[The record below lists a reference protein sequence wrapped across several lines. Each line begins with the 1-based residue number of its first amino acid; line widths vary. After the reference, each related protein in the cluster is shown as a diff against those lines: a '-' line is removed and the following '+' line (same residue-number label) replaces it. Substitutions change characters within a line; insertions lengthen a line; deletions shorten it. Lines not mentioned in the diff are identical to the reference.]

1 MSRLSRVLCA
11 VALVALTG
19 GPLGMAPAFAQSA
32 PPPPTAPT
40 TTTQQVSGTVS
51 DTAGAP
57 IAGATITLRGAQ
69 TYTATSDAQGR
80 YALQVAPG
88 VYTATV
94 SRSGYQ
100 SGAEQD
106 VAVTSS
112 APVDL
117 NVQLVA
123 PTLSTLRV
131 IGSTRTSF
139 SRSTFNAS
147 PASVN
152 VVNTQAFIDQ
162 GQPQVK
168 SVLNQTPGLVISL
181 PATSGNGAAAGAIT
195 FPNIRGGLSFET
207 ASLIDGH
214 AVSVG
219 AFGDY
224 VSTFLNSFLLQSVEV
239 VKGPGAAAPEVNYAI
254 GGTVNFRTLDPTRA
268 PSGYETFGIDGF
280 GGTFSNFGYSNTVAK
295 GKLGFVLDYAV
306 NGTPGPLNN
315 FASYTAV
322 NNGWLINGQPLA
334 SAVTKNGAIPGTSQ
348 TYFNQ
353 STSLVYA
360 GLPTS
365 SWFTGKSELAKLR
378 YSFSPATTFTASY
391 LGSQTNT
398 EQNGNH
404 MYLERT
410 AFAPGASY
418 SSVLGPPPGVVMGQ
432 DNVFA
437 PAHEYEINNEPI
449 FQGEVRTTLGT
460 NNILARAY
468 SASISR
474 LQYNGLSNTTQPAF
488 IPTQLYGTASV
499 CPVALVKGACP
510 VAPVTHTYS
519 GQNAVLT
526 VPAPGA
532 YFNDSEEDRLHGYSL
547 ELDHPFGESGNLFS
561 VALDTT
567 KSVTGK
573 YSVATYVPGGSVT
586 ATVPPTSG
594 QTFTTLLARYIA
606 NAGPRTQ
613 ITFSNYFNNY
623 DTHYSQTNGAT
634 FTDQHNS
641 HYDARLG
648 ATYRAN
654 PDTSLRFSLGSA
666 IAPPYIGL
674 YSRVTTAPL
683 IDRSNNFAT
692 NTEANPGIKPET
704 SFGYDLG
711 GDVRMGPDKL
721 TLLSG
726 DVYITNLVNQLISTS
741 QYANGTATVATFLPS
756 DAAGK
761 PTGPKVTV
769 PLFSTGS
776 TNLARARYEGIELSL
791 RRDPAFGLGFTLQGS
806 LQKATP
812 VDVPLSF
819 YTNPGSNALV
829 RNLGVISGVNFYG
842 GSQGVSNQSIPY
854 SQGYGELR
862 VRARNGSVF
871 SFGETYYGPNNSFFQ
886 PAFFIA
892 NANARFALSH
902 GYALNLN
909 LDNVFGVLGND
920 YVTEYGGQF
929 QPYVNGA
936 VSSSGAPLAGAVLNA
951 NTYGPR
957 NLRISLS
964 KRIGG

>member
-11 VALVALTG
+11 VALVALAG
-19 GPLGMAPAFAQSA
+19 GPLSMAPAFAQSA
-32 PPPPTAPT
+32 TPPPTAPT
-40 TTTQQVSGTVS
+40 TTTQVSGTVS

-57 IAGATITLRGAQ
+57 IAGAAVTLRGAQ
-69 TYTATSDAQGR
+69 VYTATSDAQGR

-94 SRSGYQ
+94 TRSGFQ
-100 SGAEQD
+100 SGSEQD
-106 VAVTSS
+106 VAVTAS
-112 APVDL
+112 APVSL

-152 VVNTQAFIDQ
+152 VINTQTFVDQ

-168 SVLNQTPGLVISL
+168 NVLNQTPGLVISL
-181 PATSGNGAAAGAIT
+181 PATSGNGAAPGAIT

-214 AVSVG
+214 AISVG

-224 VSTFLNSFLLQSVEV
+224 VSTFLSSFLLQSVEV

-254 GGTVNFRTLDPTRA
+254 GGTVNYRTLDPTRT
-268 PSGYETFGIDGF
+268 PSGYETFGVDSF

-295 GKLGFVLDYAV
+295 GKLGFVVDYAV
-306 NGTPGPLNN
+306 TGTPGPLDN
-315 FASYTAV
+315 FTSYTAV
-322 NNGWLINGQPLA
+322 NNSWLINGQPLA
-334 SAVTKNGAIPGTSQ
+334 TAVTKNGTIPGTSQ

-365 SWFTGKSELAKLR
+365 SWYTGKSELVKLR

-404 MYLERT
+404 IYLEQT
-410 AFAPGASY
+410 AFNPAAAY
-418 SSVLGPPPGVVMGQ
+418 NAVTGPAAGFVQGE

-474 LQYNGLSNTTQPAF
+474 LQYNGLQYASQPGF

-499 CPVALVKGACP
+499 CPVALVKAACP
-510 VAPVTHTYS
+510 VAPVAQTYT
-519 GQNAVLT
+519 GQQAVLT
-526 VPAPGA
+526 VPAA

-547 ELDHPFGESGNLFS
+547 EVDHPFGDTGNLFS

-573 YSVATYVPGGSVT
+573 YNVATYVPGGSLA

-594 QTFTTLLARYIA
+594 QSFTTLLARYIA
-606 NAGPRTQ
+606 NVGPRAQ
-613 ITFSNYFNNY
+613 LTFSNYFNNY

-634 FTDQHNS
+634 FTDQHKS

-648 ATYRAN
+648 GTYRVN

-692 NTEANPGIKPET
+692 NTEANPNIRPET
-704 SFGYDLG
+704 SFGYNFG
-711 GDVRMGPDKL
+711 GDVRLGPDKL
-721 TLLSG
+721 TVFSG
-726 DVYITNLVNQLISTS
+726 DVYYTNLFDQLISTS
-741 QYANGTATVATFLPS
+741 QYANGTVTVPTYQAGDAT
-756 DAAGK
+756 GK
-761 PTGPKVTV
+761 PTGPAAAV
-769 PLFSTGS
+769 PLTSSGS

-791 RRDPAFGLGFTLQGS
+791 RRDPAVGFGYTVQGS
-806 LQKATP
+806 LQKAMP
-812 VDVPLSF
+812 IDVPLSF
-819 YTNPGSNALV
+819 YANPGSNVPV

-854 SQGYGELR
+854 SQGYGEIR
-862 VRARNGSVF
+862 FRSRNGGLL
-871 SFGETYYGPNNSFFQ
+871 SFGETYYGSNNSLFQ

-892 NANARFALSH
+892 NANARLSLGH

-909 LDNVFGVLGND
+909 VDNLFNTFGND
-920 YVTEYGGQF
+920 YITEYGGQF
-929 QPYVNGA
+929 QPYITGA
-936 VSSSGAPLAGAVLNA
+936 ATTAGAPLAGALLNA

-957 NLRISLS
+957 NVRLSLS

>member
-1 MSRLSRVLCA
+1 L
-11 VALVALTG
+11 
-19 GPLGMAPAFAQSA
+19 APAFAQSA
-32 PPPPTAPT
+32 TPPPMAPT
-40 TTTQQVSGTVS
+40 TTTQQVSGTVA
-51 DTAGAP
+51 DAAGTP

-80 YALQVAPG
+80 YALQVTPG

-94 SRSGYQ
+94 SRSGFQ

-112 APVDL
+112 TPVDL
-117 NVQLVA
+117 NIQLVA

-152 VVNTQAFIDQ
+152 VVNTQTFIDQ

-254 GGTVNFRTLDPTRA
+254 GGTVNFRTLDPTRT
-268 PSGYETFGIDGF
+268 PSGYETVGIDSF
-280 GGTFSNFGYSNTVAK
+280 GGTFSNFGYSNTIAR

-315 FASYTAV
+315 FTSYTAV
-322 NNGWLINGQPLA
+322 NNSWLVNGQPLA
-334 SAVTKNGAIPGTSQ
+334 SAVTKSGSIPGTSQ

-360 GLPTS
+360 GLPTT

-410 AFAPGASY
+410 AFAPGAGY
-418 SSVLGPPPGVVMGQ
+418 SSVLGPPAGVVMGQ

-449 FQGEVRTTLGT
+449 FQGEVRTSLGT

-474 LQYNGLSNTTQPAF
+474 LQYNGLSNSSQAAF

-510 VAPVTHTYS
+510 VAPVAQTYS
-519 GQNAVLT
+519 GQSAVLT

-547 ELDHPFGESGNLFS
+547 EVDHPFGDSGNLFS

-573 YSVATYVPGGSVT
+573 YSVATFVPGGSVT

-634 FTDQHNS
+634 FTDQHSS

-654 PDTSLRFSLGSA
+654 PDTSLRFSMGSA

-692 NTEANPGIKPET
+692 NTEANPSIKPET
-704 SFGYDLG
+704 SFGYDFG
-711 GDVRMGPDKL
+711 GDVRLGPDKL
-721 TLLSG
+721 TLFSG
-726 DVYITNLVNQLISTS
+726 DVYYTNLVNQLIGTS
-741 QYANGTATVATFLPS
+741 QYANGTATVATFLPT

-761 PTGPKVTV
+761 PTGPPVTV
-769 PLFSTGS
+769 PLISTGS

-819 YTNPGSNALV
+819 YTNPGSNVPV
-829 RNLGVISGVNFYG
+829 RNLGVIPGVNFYG

-862 VRARNGSVF
+862 VRTRNGSVY
-871 SFGETYYGPNNSFFQ
+871 SFGETYYGPNNSLFQ

-909 LDNVFGVLGND
+909 VDNVFNMLSND

-929 QPYVNGA
+929 QPYISGA
-936 VSSSGAPLAGAVLNA
+936 ATSSGAPLAGALLNA

>member
-1 MSRLSRVLCA
+1 VSRLSRVLSA
-11 VALVALTG
+11 VALVALAG
-19 GPLGMAPAFAQSA
+19 GPLSMAPAFAQSA
-32 PPPPTAPT
+32 PASPTAPT
-40 TTTQQVSGTVS
+40 TTTQVSGTVT
-51 DTAGAP
+51 DPTGAP

-80 YALQVAPG
+80 YAIPAAPG

-94 SRSGYQ
+94 TRTGFQ
-100 SGAEQD
+100 SGTEQD
-106 VAVTSS
+106 VAVT
-112 APVDL
+112 AGTPVNL
-117 NVQLVA
+117 NVQLVT

-139 SRSTFNAS
+139 SRSTFNTS
-147 PASVN
+147 PASVS
-152 VVNTQAFIDQ
+152 VINTQTFVDQ

-168 SVLNQTPGLVISL
+168 NVLNQTPGLVVSL
-181 PATSGNGAAAGAIT
+181 PATSGNGAAPGAIT

-214 AVSVG
+214 PVSVG

-239 VKGPGAAAPEVNYAI
+239 IKGPGAAAPEVNYAI
-254 GGTVNFRTLDPTRA
+254 GGTVNFRTLDPSRT
-268 PSGYETFGIDGF
+268 PTGYETVGVDSF

-295 GKLGFVLDYAV
+295 GKLGFVVDYAV
-306 NGTPGPLNN
+306 TGTNGPLDN
-315 FASYTAV
+315 FTSYTAV

-334 SAVTKNGAIPGTSQ
+334 TAVTKNGPIPGTSQ

-365 SWFTGKSELAKLR
+365 SWYTGKSELAKLR
-378 YSFSPATTFTASY
+378 YNFSNATTFTASY

-404 MYLERT
+404 MYLEQT
-410 AFAPGASY
+410 AFNPAASY
-418 SSVLGPPPGVVMGQ
+418 NSVTGPAAGFVQGQ
-432 DNVFA
+432 DNVFP

-449 FQGEVRTTLGT
+449 FQGELRTTLGT

-474 LQYNGLSNTTQPAF
+474 LQYNGLSNTTQPGF
-488 IPTQLYGTASV
+488 VPTQLYGTASV
-499 CPVALVKGACP
+499 CPVALVKAACP
-510 VAPVTHTYS
+510 VAPVTRTYT
-519 GQNAVLT
+519 GQQAVLT

-547 ELDHPFGESGNLFS
+547 EVDHPFGDTGNLFS
-561 VALDTT
+561 LAFDTVD
-567 KSVTGK
+567 SVTGK
-573 YSVATYVPGGSVT
+573 YSTATYVPGGSVT

-594 QTFTTLLARYIA
+594 QTFTTLLARYIG
-606 NAGPRTQ
+606 NVGPRAQ
-613 ITFSNYFNNY
+613 ITLSNYFNNY

-648 ATYRAN
+648 ATYRLS
-654 PDTSLRFSLGSA
+654 PDASLRFSLGSA

-674 YSRVTTAPL
+674 YSRVTTVPL
-683 IDRSNNFAT
+683 IDRSGNFAT
-692 NTEANPGIKPET
+692 NTEANPAIRPET
-704 SFGYDLG
+704 SFGYNFG
-711 GDVRMGPDKL
+711 GDVRLGPDKQ
-721 TLLSG
+721 TVFSG
-726 DVYITNLVNQLISTS
+726 DVYYTNLFNQLISTS
-741 QYANGTATVATFLPS
+741 QYANGNVTVPSFLPS

-761 PTGPKVTV
+761 PTGPLVTV
-769 PLFSTGS
+769 PLTSTGS
-776 TNLARARYEGIELSL
+776 TNLAKARYEGIELSL
-791 RRDPAFGLGFTLQGS
+791 RRDPAFGFGYTVQGA
-806 LQKATP
+806 LQKAMP
-812 VDVPLSF
+812 IDVPRSF
-819 YTNPGSNALV
+819 YTNPGSNVPV

-854 SQGYGELR
+854 SQGYGE
-862 VRARNGSVF
+862 VRFRSRNGGLL
-871 SFGETYYGPNNSFFQ
+871 SFGETYYGPNNSLFQ

-892 NANARFALSH
+892 NANARLSLSH

-909 LDNVFGVLGND
+909 IDNVFNTFGND
-920 YVTEYGGQF
+920 YITEYGGQF
-929 QPYVNGA
+929 QPYITGA
-936 VSSSGAPLAGAVLNA
+936 STTAGAPLAGAQLNA

-957 NLRISLS
+957 DVRLSLS